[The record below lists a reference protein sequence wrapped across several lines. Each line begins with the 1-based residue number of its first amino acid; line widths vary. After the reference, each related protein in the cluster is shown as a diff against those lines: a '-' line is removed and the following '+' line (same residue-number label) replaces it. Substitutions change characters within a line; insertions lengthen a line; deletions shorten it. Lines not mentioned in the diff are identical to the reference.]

1 MPRILVGTINK
12 MVFVAI
18 SESGYFVMDIE
29 DTERFI
35 EALRQSINT
44 LKEVKE
50 TGGMSNAVGHS

>member
-1 MPRILVGTINK
+1 MPRILVGTINN

-18 SESGYFVMDIE
+18 RESGYFVMNIE

-35 EALRQSINT
+35 EDLQRSINT